1 MTDPTF
7 VVAAGGSGGALI
19 AAPCADFLGRK
30 QAMIIFSFLFLVGA
44 TMQEI
49 SHLGVFYAGRL
60 IGGLGIGGMS
70 MLAPQYAAENSPKSV
85 RGSLT
90 TSYNLCIILALSLAF
105 WTNYGV
111 SLWVDE
117 V

>member
-1 MTDPTF
+1 
-7 VVAAGGSGGALI
+7 
-19 AAPCADFLGRK
+19 
-30 QAMIIFSFLFLVGA
+30 MILYSFLFLVGA

-49 SHLGVFYAGRL
+49 AHLGVFYAGRL
-60 IGGLGIGGMS
+60 IAGLAIGGMS

-111 SLWVDE
+111 SLWSTSSNLQWKLALGM
-117 V
+117 